1 MPNENFKY
9 GFAFSSCRT
18 CTMYIY
24 AVSRCKVL
32 WICLL
37 EHQFCQKRL
46 CKPKLIPGYSSFCR
60 IFKQNLKKLINQNRS
75 YSYHGY
81 EFQCI
86 KTHADACRSV
96 NDCEHIHI
104 HVYLYICIG
113 IYQERRIRSAWIH
126 VSDQSDQSIR
136 CL

>member
-1 MPNENFKY
+1 MPNENFKD
-9 GFAFSSCRT
+9 GFAFNSCRT

-24 AVSRCKVL
+24 AVSRCN
-32 WICLL
+32 
-37 EHQFCQKRL
+37 
-46 CKPKLIPGYSSFCR
+46 SSFCR

-81 EFQCI
+81 ELQCI

-113 IYQERRIRSAWIH
+113 IYQERSIRSAWIH

>member
-1 MPNENFKY
+1 M
-9 GFAFSSCRT
+9 
-18 CTMYIY
+18 
-24 AVSRCKVL
+24 
-32 WICLL
+32 
-37 EHQFCQKRL
+37 
-46 CKPKLIPGYSSFCR
+46 
-60 IFKQNLKKLINQNRS
+60 
-75 YSYHGY
+75 
-81 EFQCI
+81 

-104 HVYLYICIG
+104 HVYLNICIG

>member
-1 MPNENFKY
+1 MKNENFKD

-24 AVSRCKVL
+24 ARCKVL

-37 EHQFCQKRL
+37 EHQFCRKCL
-46 CKPKLIPGYSSFCR
+46 CLPKLIQGYSSFRR

-81 EFQCI
+81 EFQCM

-104 HVYLYICIG
+104 LVHVYLYICIG
-113 IYQERRIRSAWIH
+113 IYQERRIRSVWIH